1 MVAILKAI
9 RLMYVD
15 QACSLD
21 IFPAIT
27 GQWICPNIEFFGI
40 LRAPQ
45 FRQKAMR
52 KDFVIV
58 LSTEPVIKSWT
69 GRNKSAINY
78 QASALHTPI
87 R

>member
-1 MVAILKAI
+1 M
-9 RLMYVD
+9 
-15 QACSLD
+15 
-21 IFPAIT
+21 
-27 GQWICPNIEFFGI
+27 
-40 LRAPQ
+40 RAPQ

-58 LSTEPVIKSWT
+58 LSTEPVIKSWP
-69 GRNKSAINY
+69 GRNESAINY